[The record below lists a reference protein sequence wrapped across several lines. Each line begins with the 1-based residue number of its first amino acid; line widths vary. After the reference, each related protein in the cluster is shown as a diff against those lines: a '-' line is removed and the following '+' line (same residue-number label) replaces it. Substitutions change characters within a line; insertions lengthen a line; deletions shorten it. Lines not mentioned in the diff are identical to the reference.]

1 VTSTERALEGVIF
14 DLDGTVTDT
23 LSIAFSAFR
32 AAVAEFTPDQFT
44 DKELMRFFGPTEDGI
59 LRQILPHDWE
69 LCFERYLDEYASRH
83 VSCSA
88 PFPGMTSVLDF
99 LKGQRI
105 PMALVTGKAP
115 RAVAITLKQ
124 VDIAHYFDMIEMGSP
139 EGSVKPQ
146 ALSKVIDKWR
156 VNASCVAHVGDAI
169 SDKQDR
175 PDRRWRCLGQRCGC
189 GGAESKRCR
198 HRFHPYWRF
207 IRLVT
212 RADAAARVVSLDQ
225 LTVVRSGPPTSLTL
239 AS

>member
-1 VTSTERALEGVIF
+1 MTSTERALEGVIF

-23 LSIAFSAFR
+23 LSIAFAAFR
-32 AAVAEFTPDQFT
+32 AAVAEFTPHQFT
-44 DKELMRFFGPTEDGI
+44 DKELMRFFGPTEEGI
-59 LRQILPHDWE
+59 LRRILPHDWE

-99 LKGQRI
+99 FKGQRI
-105 PMALVTGKAP
+105 PVALVTGKAP
-115 RAVAITLKQ
+115 RAVAITLKH

-146 ALSKVIDKWR
+146 ALSKVINKWR
-156 VNASCVAHVGDAI
+156 VNASSVAYVGDAI
-169 SDKQDR
+169 SDAQAAEQNQ
-175 PDRRWRCLGQRCGC
+175 PDRRWRCLGPHRGC
-189 GGAESKRCR
+189 GSAESKRCR

-212 RADAAARVVSLDQ
+212 SADAAARMTGSI
-225 LTVVRSGPPTSLTL
+225 S
-239 AS
+239 

>member
-1 VTSTERALEGVIF
+1 MTSTERALEGVIF

-32 AAVAEFTPDQFT
+32 AAVAEFTPHQFT
-44 DKELMRFFGPTEDGI
+44 DKELMRFFGPTEEGI
-59 LRQILPHDWE
+59 LRRILPHDWK

-115 RAVAITLKQ
+115 RAVAITLKH

-169 SDKQDR
+169 SDAQAANKIG
-175 PDRRWRCLGQRCGC
+175 LIAV
-189 GGAESKRCR
+189 GAA
-198 HRFHPYWRF
+198 WANA
-207 IRLVT
+207 
-212 RADAAARVVSLDQ
+212 ADAAALKASGADIVFTRIRDLFDWLRARTQRHESF
-225 LTVVRSGPPTSLTL
+225 RSIS
-239 AS
+239 